1 MACRHGGE
9 PPSAATLPPLQAPR
23 CSSNWGVGLAKPF
36 AKTAEGCTAPPSME
50 GIFRVLA
57 TIPGERLV
65 QYKHKLSYSRQG
77 GKSCRLL
84 QAMILLTLGRETEA
98 RLSLEALENCAAVAD
113 IYKNHQQS
121 SAASRADPAPLNQDA
136 EVALAVARI
145 YSLLVEEKLCG
156 PLARDEAY
164 RIAIKA
170 FLESDVP
177 RSTFE
182 SLLSEAQQKCG
193 LDFMPAAASNTFST
207 PRCGVGRPP
216 SGAAK
221 SSPMPV
227 LRSWAPSEIQPLRST
242 GSPASLLSHLE
253 ISQSPT
259 LPFLTHSIQHGVP
272 EPSKLCG
279 SGPGSL
285 VQQGEGGAAVE
296 FPANS
301 CSGRPAEPVVQDQE
315 KTRQT
320 SDSRG
325 NHSGLSVQPPHKS
338 TQPLEDGE
346 NREPRSLVASEPQ
359 GCAGGS
365 FQNSQAPPTPLPG
378 LALSATF
385 VPRTV
390 EDSSSP
396 KQSLETGSSSSS
408 GPPPPRSSGPPSTDL
423 PAEEQPFFT
432 FVVVHAPEDETV
444 ACQVRERL
452 EALGVADG
460 ATVSED
466 FLVPG
471 HCQLSCFQDALD
483 NSAFTLLLMTE
494 NFKSRFCA
502 FQANVALM
510 DSFQRFCKTNSV
522 VPFIAKESPMK
533 RREMPCL
540 LAAIVPLDETSPV
553 FARRVK
559 KTFSPAVIREKRA
572 LWDISRQ
579 IRNQERLKEQQSD
592 YSQALQRLLALR
604 VSSQGPMPSQR
615 GFLGLQAPPDQGSQP
630 FFYSERPQ
638 PQLGPDQLSH
648 PYVFSR
654 GSPGLMSGAPPS
666 HLIIQNAQM
675 VQIGDYNQMQVEKA
689 GAAAALSAEEEE
701 GGSDGRERPGG

>member
-9 PPSAATLPPLQAPR
+9 PPSAAKLPPLQAPR
-23 CSSNWGVGLAKPF
+23 CSSNWGAGLSRPLAK
-36 AKTAEGCTAPPSME
+36 AAEDGTASLSME

-57 TIPGERLV
+57 AIPGNRLV
-65 QYKHKLSYSRQG
+65 QYKHKLGCRRQG

-98 RLSLEALENCAAVAD
+98 RLSLEALGNCAAVAD
-113 IYKNHQQS
+113 IYKSHQRS
-121 SAASRADPAPLNQDA
+121 AAASRADPAPSNQDA
-136 EVALAVARI
+136 GVALAVAQI

-177 RSTFE
+177 RSAFE
-182 SLLSEAQQKCG
+182 SLLSEAEQKCG
-193 LDFMPAAASNTFST
+193 LDFVPAVASNSFSA
-207 PRCGVGRPP
+207 PGCDGGRP
-216 SGAAK
+216 SSTAAK

-227 LRSWAPSEIQPLRST
+227 LSSWAPSEIQPLCST

-259 LPFLTHSIQHGVP
+259 LLFLTHSVQHGVP

-279 SGPGSL
+279 SGPNSL
-285 VQQGEGGAAVE
+285 VQPGEAGATAE
-296 FPANS
+296 SPANS
-301 CSGRPAEPVVQDQE
+301 CSGRPAEPVVQGQE
-315 KTRQT
+315 ETRQT
-320 SDSRG
+320 SDPGG
-325 NHSGLSVQPPHKS
+325 NHSCLSVQPPPKI

-359 GCAGGS
+359 GCAGCPL
-365 FQNSQAPPTPLPG
+365 QNSQAPSTPLPG
-378 LALSATF
+378 LAPSALF

-390 EDSSSP
+390 EDSSSLKP
-396 KQSLETGSSSSS
+396 SLETGSSSSS
-408 GPPPPRSSGPPSTDL
+408 GSPPPHSSGPPLTDL

-444 ACQVRERL
+444 ACRVRERL

-483 NSAFTLLLMTE
+483 NSAFTLLLLTE

-522 VPFIAKESPMK
+522 VPFIAKESPVK
-533 RREMPCL
+533 RREMPFL

-572 LWDISRQ
+572 LWNISRQ
-579 IRNQERLKEQQSD
+579 IRNQERLQEQQSE
-592 YSQALQRLLALR
+592 YQQALQRLSGLR
-604 VSSQGPMPSQR
+604 VSSQVLMPSQR
-615 GFLGLQAPPDQGSQP
+615 GFLGLQTPPDQP
-630 FFYSERPQ
+630 FFYPEMPQ

-675 VQIGDYNQMQVEKA
+675 VQIGDYNQMQVERA
-689 GAAAALSAEEEE
+689 GAAAEEEE
-701 GGSDGRERPGG
+701 GGLDGRERPGG

>member
-1 MACRHGGE
+1 MACWHGGE
-9 PPSAATLPPLQAPR
+9 PPSAATLPPLPAPR
-23 CSSNWGVGLAKPF
+23 CSSNWGVGLARPF
-36 AKTAEGCTAPPSME
+36 AKTAEGCMGSPTME

-57 TIPGERLV
+57 TIPADRLV
-65 QYKHKLSYSRQG
+65 QYKHKLSCRRQG

-113 IYKNHQQS
+113 IYKSHQWGA
-121 SAASRADPAPLNQDA
+121 AASRADPAPSNQDA

-145 YSLLVEEKLCG
+145 YSLLVEENLCG

-182 SLLSEAQQKCG
+182 SLLSEAGHKCG
-193 LDFMPAAASNTFST
+193 LDFVAAAAASNSSSA
-207 PRCGVGRPP
+207 PRCDVGKPP

-221 SSPMPV
+221 SSPVPV
-227 LRSWAPSEIQPLRST
+227 SSSWAPSEIQPLCST
-242 GSPASLLSHLE
+242 GSPISQLSHLE

-259 LPFLTHSIQHGVP
+259 LPFLTHSVQHGVP

-279 SGPGSL
+279 SGPNSL
-285 VQQGEGGAAVE
+285 VQPGEGAAAAQS
-296 FPANS
+296 PANS
-301 CSGRPAEPVVQDQE
+301 CSGRPAEPAVQDQE

-325 NHSGLSVQPPHKS
+325 NHKIA
-338 TQPLEDGE
+338 QPLEDGE

-359 GCAGGS
+359 GRAGCS
-365 FQNSQAPPTPLPG
+365 LHNSQALSTPLPG
-378 LALSATF
+378 LAPSTSF

-396 KQSLETGSSSSS
+396 KQSSETGSSSSS
-408 GPPPPRSSGPPSTDL
+408 GPPPPPRSSGTPSTDL

-444 ACQVRERL
+444 ACRVRERL
-452 EALGVADG
+452 EALGIADG

-510 DSFQRFCKTNSV
+510 DSFQRFCKNNSV

-533 RREMPCL
+533 RQEMPCL

-572 LWDISRQ
+572 LWNISRQ
-579 IRNQERLKEQQSD
+579 IRNQERLREQQSD
-592 YSQALQRLLALR
+592 YRHALQRLSALR
-604 VSSQGPMPSQR
+604 VSSQTPMPLQR

-630 FFYSERPQ
+630 FFYSEMPQ
-638 PQLGPDQLSH
+638 PQLGPDQLSL

-654 GSPGLMSGAPPS
+654 GPPGLMSGAPPS

-675 VQIGDYNQMQVEKA
+675 VQIGDYNQMQVDKA
-689 GAAAALSAEEEE
+689 GAAAFSAEEEE
-701 GGSDGRERPGG
+701 EGGLDGR

>member
-9 PPSAATLPPLQAPR
+9 PPSAATLSPLQAPR
-23 CSSNWGVGLAKPF
+23 WSSNWVVGLSRPLAK
-36 AKTAEGCTAPPSME
+36 AAEGCTAPPSME

-57 TIPGERLV
+57 ATPRDRLV
-65 QYKHKLSYSRQG
+65 QYKHKLSCRRQG

-113 IYKNHQQS
+113 IYKSHQRS
-121 SAASRADPAPLNQDA
+121 AAASRADPAPSNQDA
-136 EVALAVARI
+136 GVALAVAQI

-170 FLESDVP
+170 SLESDVP
-177 RSTFE
+177 RSVFE
-182 SLLSEAQQKCG
+182 SLLSEAEHKCG
-193 LDFMPAAASNTFST
+193 LDFVPAVASNSFSA
-207 PRCGVGRPP
+207 PRRDVGKP
-216 SGAAK
+216 SSRAAK

-227 LRSWAPSEIQPLRST
+227 LSSWAPSEIQPLCST

-259 LPFLTHSIQHGVP
+259 LPFLIHSVQHGVP
-272 EPSKLCG
+272 EPSKLCR
-279 SGPGSL
+279 SGPNSL
-285 VQQGEGGAAVE
+285 VQPGEAGATAE
-296 FPANS
+296 SPADS
-301 CSGRPAEPVVQDQE
+301 CSGGPAEPVVQGQE

-320 SDSRG
+320 SDPGG
-325 NHSGLSVQPPHKS
+325 NHYCLSVQPPPKI
-338 TQPLEDGE
+338 TQLLEDGE

-359 GCAGGS
+359 GCAGCP

-378 LALSATF
+378 LASSAPF

-390 EDSSSP
+390 EDSSSLKP
-396 KQSLETGSSSSS
+396 SLETGSSSSS

-432 FVVVHAPEDETV
+432 FVLVHAPEDETV

-483 NSAFTLLLMTE
+483 NSAFTLLLLTE

-533 RREMPCL
+533 RREMPFL
-540 LAAIVPLDETSPV
+540 LASIVPLDETSPV

-572 LWDISRQ
+572 LWNISRQ
-579 IRNQERLKEQQSD
+579 IRNQEHLQEQQSA
-592 YSQALQRLLALR
+592 YQQALQRLSALR
-604 VSSQGPMPSQR
+604 VGSQAPLPSQR
-615 GFLGLQAPPDQGSQP
+615 GFLGLQTPLDQP
-630 FFYSERPQ
+630 FFYSEMLQ

-689 GAAAALSAEEEE
+689 GAAAEEEE
-701 GGSDGRERPGG
+701 GGLDGRERPGG